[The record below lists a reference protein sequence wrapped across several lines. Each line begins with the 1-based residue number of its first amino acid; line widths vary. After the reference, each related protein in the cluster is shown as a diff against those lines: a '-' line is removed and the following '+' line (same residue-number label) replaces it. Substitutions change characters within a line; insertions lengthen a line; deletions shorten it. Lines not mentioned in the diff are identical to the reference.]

1 MNYTAEAII
10 WLATQLDRMPI
21 STEVSL
27 WNAIRQEEAPQHRFA
42 NDETLRV
49 YITGE
54 PEVVYGQTDL
64 FHTIPSKTQPIDVF
78 EQNPTHR
85 LKEWLAITYVPPQA
99 VDVNSPYN
107 VTLFVKDRLPR
118 WSRELLL
125 AQKICRV
132 VSTVP
137 IRTLERFN
145 DVHQVVLTDFDYEQ
159 LMMDML
165 PASPKKNRTTAP
177 QLYPTVPKH
186 HTLKLLNSNSGQQEE
201 SHLILDSIA
210 VDMLNI
216 YWLQNRP
223 VISDW
228 MPYLLREIDAFLMIK
243 QQHGHDLNNIIQKL
257 ERWGARDKLN

>member
-21 STEVSL
+21 SNEVSL

-54 PEVVYGQTDL
+54 PEDVYEHTDL
-64 FHTIPSKTQPIDVF
+64 FLAIPTKTQAIDVF
-78 EQNPTHR
+78 SQNPTHR

-145 DVHQVVLTDFDYEQ
+145 DVHQVVLTDFNYEQ

-165 PASPKKNRTTAP
+165 PASPQKNRTTAT

-186 HTLKLLNSNSGQQEE
+186 HTLKLLKPANGQQAA
-201 SHLILDSIA
+201 SHLLLDTIA

-223 VISDW
+223 IIAEW
-228 MPYLLREIDAFLMIK
+228 MPYLLREIEVFLKIK
-243 QQHGHDLNNIIQKL
+243 QQHVQDLNNIIQKL